1 MRTIASLCLPLFV
14 LALVLLLMACG
25 PSESE
30 IQTRAGVEVT
40 KQVAEIVTTTATPV
54 PPTPTFAPSP
64 TFVPTPTFAPSPTSV
79 PTQIPNATQASGLIE
94 SSICTTD
101 GTPISDQLEYLG
113 PLIDAHVHLKIW
125 GFTYPIE
132 SLIAAMD
139 EAGIVKAIVH
149 DDFETAMNA
158 HNRYPE
164 RIVPFI
170 RARSPQKDESLIKLE
185 EELNTGEFYG
195 IGEVSLRHWSRRMGQ
210 KEGPAESVEGQKRQA
225 GGGKGVETPG
235 NSPNMKKILDL
246 AAQYDVPVA
255 VHLDNVY
262 SDELEGL
269 LDHNRKGIVIWSH
282 VGTTPK
288 QMTDPALVSRMMD
301 RHLNLYADL
310 SAVSPYMGRS
320 SLLDLEGNLD
330 EHWMEL
336 LERHSDRFFF
346 GIDVFLEEHL
356 VSVTSEASYWRKVLG
371 KLRPETAIKIG
382 CSNIERITSSVGTA
396 RN

>member
-64 TFVPTPTFAPSPTSV
+64 TFVTTPTFAPSPTSV

-94 SSICTTD
+94 SSICTTG
-101 GTPISDQLEYLG
+101 GTTISEQLEYLG
-113 PLIDAHVHLKIW
+113 PLIDAHVHLAIW

-149 DDFETAMNA
+149 DDFETAMSA

-170 RARSPQKDESLIKLE
+170 RARSPQKDESLTKLE

-210 KEGPAESVEGQKRQA
+210 KEGAATSLEGQKRQA

-235 NSPNMKKILDL
+235 NSPNMKSILDL

-301 RHLNLYADL
+301 KHLNLYADL

-336 LERHSDRFFF
+336 LERHSDRFLF
-346 GIDVFLEEHL
+346 GIDLFLEEHL
-356 VSVTSEASYWRKVLG
+356 V
-371 KLRPETAIKIG
+371 KI
-382 CSNIERITSSVGTA
+382 SF
-396 RN
+396 

>member
-1 MRTIASLCLPLFV
+1 MKAVVGFLAICMVLPMV
-14 LALVLLLMACG
+14 ACG

-40 KQVAEIVTTTATPV
+40 KQVAEIVTTTAMPV
-54 PPTPTFAPSP
+54 PPTPTF
-64 TFVPTPTFAPSPTSV
+64 VPSPTSV
-79 PTQIPNATQASGLIE
+79 PTQIPNATQASRLIE

-101 GTPISDQLEYLG
+101 GNPISEQLEYLG
-113 PLIDAHVHLKIW
+113 PLIDAHVHLAIW

-149 DDFETAMNA
+149 DDFETAMSA

-164 RIVPFI
+164 RMVPFI
-170 RARSPQKDESLIKLE
+170 RARSPQKDESLTKLE

-195 IGEVSLRHWSRRMGQ
+195 IGEVSLRHWSRRMGP
-210 KEGPAESVEGQKRQA
+210 KEGAATSLVGQKRQA

-235 NSPNMKKILDL
+235 NSPNMKNILDL

-269 LDHNRKGIVIWSH
+269 LEHNRKGIVIWSH
-282 VGTTPK
+282 VGTTPM

-301 RHLNLYADL
+301 KHPNLYADL
-310 SAVSPYMGRS
+310 SAVSPYLKRS

-330 EHWMEL
+330 EDWMEL
-336 LERHSDRFFF
+336 LERHSDRFLF
-346 GIDVFLEEHL
+346 GIDIFLEEHL
-356 VSVTSEASYWRKVLG
+356 VSVASEASYWRKVLG

-382 CSNIERITSSVGTA
+382 CSNIESITSSVGTA
-396 RN
+396 SS

>member
-1 MRTIASLCLPLFV
+1 
-14 LALVLLLMACG
+14 
-25 PSESE
+25 
-30 IQTRAGVEVT
+30 
-40 KQVAEIVTTTATPV
+40 
-54 PPTPTFAPSP
+54 
-64 TFVPTPTFAPSPTSV
+64 
-79 PTQIPNATQASGLIE
+79 
-94 SSICTTD
+94 
-101 GTPISDQLEYLG
+101 
-113 PLIDAHVHLKIW
+113 
-125 GFTYPIE
+125 
-132 SLIAAMD
+132 MD
-139 EAGIVKAIVH
+139 EGGIVKAIVH
-149 DDFETAMNA
+149 DDFETAMSA

-164 RIVPFI
+164 RMIPFI
-170 RARSPQKDESLIKLE
+170 RARSPQKDESLTKLE
-185 EELNTGEFYG
+185 EELSSGEFYG

-210 KEGPAESVEGQKRQA
+210 KEGIAKSVEGQKRQA

-269 LDHNRKGIVIWSH
+269 LNHNRKGIVIWSH
-282 VGTTPK
+282 VGTTPM

-301 RHLNLYADL
+301 NHPNLYADL
-310 SAVSPYMGRS
+310 SAVSPYMQRS

-330 EHWMEL
+330 EDWLGL
-336 LERHSDRFFF
+336 LERHSDRFLF

-356 VSVTSEASYWRKVLG
+356 VSVASEVSYWRKVLG

-382 CSNIERITSSVGTA
+382 CINIESITSSVGTA